1 MKQTTGH
8 NPVIFAV
15 INLYEMENL
24 QGKTALITGAGKGL
38 GKAIAL
44 ALAAEGVSLAL
55 LARTESDLKEVAAE
69 AKKINKDIKIN
80 YTTAD
85 IGNND
90 SVIAAVALLKK
101 DAGDIDILVN
111 NAGTG
116 KFGSFMDLEVSDWEQ
131 IIQTNLLGS
140 YYMIRAILPEM
151 KARKNGD
158 IVNISSSAGLK
169 GAPVTSAYSASKFGL
184 IGLSESLMMEVRK
197 ENIRVL
203 TMMPSTIA
211 TELSINLKLT
221 DGNPDSVLQPE
232 DFAELLVAH
241 LKLPRRALVKD
252 VVLYSTN
259 P

>member
-1 MKQTTGH
+1 
-8 NPVIFAV
+8 
-15 INLYEMENL
+15 MENL
-24 QGKTALITGAGKGL
+24 KGKTALITGAGKGL

-55 LARTESDLKEVAAE
+55 LARTESDLKDVAAE
-69 AKKINKDIKIN
+69 AKTIDNNIKIN
-80 YTTAD
+80 YATAD

-90 SVIAAVALLKK
+90 SVMAAVALLKK
-101 DAGDIDILVN
+101 DAGDIDILIN
-111 NAGTG
+111 NAGKG
-116 KFGSFMDLEVSDWEQ
+116 KFGSFMDLEVKEWEQ

-140 YYMIRAILPEM
+140 YYMTRAILPEM

-169 GAPVTSAYSASKFGL
+169 GAPATSAYSASKFGL

>member
-101 DAGDIDILVN
+101 DAGDIDILIN

-116 KFGSFMDLEVSDWEQ
+116 KFGSFMDLEVNEWEQ

-140 YYMIRAILPEM
+140 YYMTRAILPEM

>member
-1 MKQTTGH
+1 
-8 NPVIFAV
+8 
-15 INLYEMENL
+15 MENIK
-24 QGKTALITGAGKGL
+24 GKTALITGAGKGL
-38 GKAIAL
+38 GKAVAL
-44 ALAAEGVSLAL
+44 ALAAEGVNLAL
-55 LARTESDLKEVAAE
+55 LARTATDLEAVAIE
-69 AKKINKDIKIN
+69 AGKINKDIKIA

-85 IGNND
+85 VGSNT
-90 SVIAAVALLKK
+90 SVTNAVAQLKR
-101 DAGDIDILVN
+101 DVGDIDILVN

-116 KFGSFMDLEVSDWEQ
+116 KFGSFMDLEVNDWEQ

-158 IVNISSSAGLK
+158 IVNVSSSAGLK
-169 GAPVTSAYSASKFGL
+169 GAPLTSAYSASKFGL
-184 IGLSESLMMEVRK
+184 NGLSESLMMEVRK

-203 TMMPSTIA
+203 TLMPSTIA

-221 DGNPDSVLQPE
+221 DGNPESVLQPE

-241 LKLPRRALVKD
+241 LKLPRRALVKE